1 MRTILLALAFPVM
14 LATAPAQAQT
24 LEPFKIYDRFGD
36 KAIDPARWQ
45 DNEKIRVIRGGS
57 MQLMQRTYGLG
68 SSDTGVTPTNW
79 HSNLSNPFATTA
91 LKARITVT
99 ALETQACPSN
109 PAAGDARARIL
120 GSFFNRSIPTPGS
133 QMNDVLGQVRL
144 YRASSSTDPAGMLRV
159 QGILYYCTSAD
170 CNNSSTIGNIV
181 DLGTVMIGTPTTVEM
196 RWDRAGKTFYF
207 SREGGLTGT
216 VAYAENDASL
226 PSFLFKQLST
236 RVVVPSCLSAPRVSG
251 LVDALFDNVFV
262 NQSAAP

>member
-14 LATAPAQAQT
+14 LAAAPAHA
-24 LEPFKIYDRFGD
+24 LEPFRVYDRFSE
-36 KAIDPARWQ
+36 KTIEPARWL
-45 DNEKIRVIRGGS
+45 DNEKIRVIKGGS

-68 SSDTGVTPTNW
+68 GSDFSVTPTNW
-79 HSNLSNPFATTA
+79 HSNLSSPHAITA
-91 LKARITVT
+91 LKARITVS
-99 ALETQACPSN
+99 ALETNACPSN
-109 PAAGDARARIL
+109 PSIGDARARIL

-144 YRASSSTDPAGMLRV
+144 YRASSSTDPAGLLRV

-170 CNNSSTIGNIV
+170 CNNSSTIGNVV
-181 DLGTVMIGTPTTVEM
+181 DLGTVMVGTPTTVEM
-196 RWDRAGKTFYF
+196 RWDKAGKTFYF

-262 NQSAAP
+262 NQSAVP